1 MKLKVIRMSNIIL
14 CDIGNSFLHFYYSGR
29 IWREN
34 PNNITLKKPDIPIYY
49 ISVNPNFEKK
59 LLDSHKKCINLEPY
73 IDIPTS
79 YKGLGID
86 RKATCKAITHGVI
99 VDAGSAIT
107 VDIMED
113 NMHIGGYILP
123 GIASY
128 QEFYRQ
134 ISSALDVHLDLSV
147 NLYSPPQN
155 TKEAVSFGIL
165 KSILLMVKHTSQTK
179 KIYFTGG
186 DGKFFAKFFENSIFD
201 NTLVFKGMQKALKDI
216 QGKH

>member
-1 MKLKVIRMSNIIL
+1 MIN
-14 CDIGNSFLHFYYSGR
+14 
-29 IWREN
+29 
-34 PNNITLKKPDIPIYY
+34 
-49 ISVNPNFEKK
+49 SVNPNFEKK

-86 RKATCKAITHGVI
+86 RKATCKAITNGVI